1 MPYGWKMMAR
11 QWLPGSFSGIYAA
24 LGSGSPFLNLTDD
37 DVSDEK
43 HPGSQQRE
51 VCHYAKQQ
59 SCRAAELPITVQ
71 SRGITT
77 SLQRAGVDMKKSPT
91 VKSVVGQG
99 TPNVGV

>member
-1 MPYGWKMMAR
+1 MMAR

-51 VCHYAKQQ
+51 VSHYAKQQ
-59 SCRAAELPITVQ
+59 SCRAAELQ
-71 SRGITT
+71 SCQSPSKVEG
-77 SLQRAGVDMKKSPT
+77 SLQASKGLVST
-91 VKSVVGQG
+91 
-99 TPNVGV
+99 